1 LHRGI
6 RWALLIP
13 QDFSTDFSDV
23 PRSKGLQAKSQDVLD
38 SEVRSGSNSRFPI
51 ESVRA
56 AFPALTRT
64 PGFIFFDNAAGA
76 QVPQIVLDAVNHHL
90 LECNVQRGGRYAK
103 SREVDATILRAR
115 QSVADLV
122 NARDASEIA
131 FGMNA
136 TSFIRLVSLAIGQ
149 TLGKRNEVVV
159 TDMDHEANVATWL
172 ALERTGARILWWKM
186 RDDGNL
192 HVDDLVPLV
201 SSTTRLVA
209 CTLASNAI
217 GSIVDVAA
225 AAKVAHAGGA
235 EIFLDAVHYGPH
247 GLIDVQAFD
256 CDYLVCSGYK
266 IFAPHMGFLWGRR
279 ELLEKLPTFRED
291 FIPDE
296 PPGKIEA
303 GTFIYENVAGMDA
316 AVRYLETLG
325 RSITGNRETAKPK
338 SRRAALQLAF
348 RVIRTYEESLSLE
361 MLRVLNDCGAAVY
374 GVADKNRIRERV
386 PTLCFDLP
394 NVSPARVAEELARKN
409 FGVRDGHMYSPRLM
423 RRFGLAQE
431 NGAVRAS
438 LVHYNTVEEVR
449 KFGSALAEISGT
461 DSTRNTNSC

>member
-1 LHRGI
+1 MQAGSQSVLN
-6 RWALLIP
+6 P
-13 QDFSTDFSDV
+13 EV
-23 PRSKGLQAKSQDVLD
+23 PASVG
-38 SEVRSGSNSRFPI
+38 FPI
-51 ESVRA
+51 ERVRA
-56 AFPALTRT
+56 AFPALTRP

-76 QVPQIVLDAVNHHL
+76 QVPQVVLDAVNHHF

-103 SREVDATILRAR
+103 SREVDEMVLRAR
-115 QSVADLV
+115 HSIADLV

-149 TLGKRNEVVV
+149 TLDKRNEIVV
-159 TDMDHEANVATWL
+159 TDIDHEANVATWL
-172 ALERTGARILWWKM
+172 ALERSGAKFSWWKV

-192 HVDDLVPLV
+192 YVDDLIPLV

-209 CTLASNAI
+209 CTLASNAL

-225 AAKVAHAGGA
+225 AARVAHASGA

-266 IFAPHMGFLWGRR
+266 IFGPHMGFLWGRR

-291 FIPDE
+291 FIPNE

-303 GTFIYENVAGMDA
+303 GTFVYENVAGMDA

-325 RSITGNRETAKPK
+325 RSIAGEDAAAK
-338 SRRAALQLAF
+338 SESMRSALRHAFAAIRA
-348 RVIRTYEESLSLE
+348 YEESLSLE
-361 MLRVLNDCGAAVY
+361 MLQVLNDCGALVY
-374 GVADKNRIRERV
+374 GVTEKEHMSQRV
-386 PTLCFDLP
+386 PTLCFNLP
-394 NVSPARVAEELARKN
+394 NVLPASVTEELAKQN
-409 FGVRDGHMYSPRLM
+409 IGARDGHMYTPRLM
-423 RRFGLAQE
+423 KRLGLSLE
-431 NGAVRAS
+431 TGAVRAS

-449 KFGSALAEISGT
+449 RFGRVLADMT
-461 DSTRNTNSC
+461 KSC

>member
-1 LHRGI
+1 ME
-6 RWALLIP
+6 
-13 QDFSTDFSDV
+13 S
-23 PRSKGLQAKSQDVLD
+23 RSQEVLD
-38 SEVRSGSNSRFPI
+38 PEIPPTVNFPV
-51 ESVRA
+51 ETVRA
-56 AFPALTRT
+56 NFPALSRT

-90 LECNVQRGGRYAK
+90 LDCNVQRGGRYAK
-103 SREVDATILRAR
+103 SREVDETILRAR
-115 QSVADLV
+115 HSVADLV

-149 TLGKRNEVVV
+149 TLGERNEIVV

-172 ALERTGARILWWKM
+172 ALERNGAKFRWWKI

-217 GSIVDVAA
+217 GSIVDVTAA
-225 AAKVAHAGGA
+225 AQVAHGVGA
-235 EIFLDAVHYGPH
+235 ELFLDAVHYGPH
-247 GLIDVQAFD
+247 GLIDVRAFD

-316 AVRYLETLG
+316 AVRYLEMLG
-325 RSITGNRETAKPK
+325 RSICHESDKPQ
-338 SRRAALQLAF
+338 SRRAALQHA
-348 RVIRTYEESLSLE
+348 VAGIRAYEGLLSREL
-361 MLRVLNDCGAAVY
+361 LRVLNDCGATIY
-374 GVADKNRIRERV
+374 GVADTKRIGERV
-386 PTLCFDLP
+386 PTVSFNLP
-394 NVSPARVAEELARKN
+394 GRAPASVTEELAKQDI
-409 FGVRDGHMYSPRLM
+409 GVRDGHMYAPRLM
-423 RRFGLAQE
+423 KRLGLTTAS
-431 NGAVRAS
+431 GAVRAS
-438 LVHYNTVEEVR
+438 LVHYNTLEEVH
-449 KFGSALAEISGT
+449 KFGNAVAKLKA
-461 DSTRNTNSC
+461 SC